1 MIKGIKRDTLGDAE
15 RIVIKIGTTSL
26 TYENGR
32 VNLNRIGH
40 LTRVICDLMN
50 RGKEV
55 ILVSSGAI
63 GIGVD
68 KLKLGARPATV
79 SGKQAVAA
87 VGQLMLMNIY
97 ERFFSEFSQTVA
109 QVLLTKDVT
118 DGAETKQN
126 GENTFNELIG
136 MKVVPIVN
144 ENDTV
149 AVDEIKFGD
158 NDFLSYIVAKITH
171 ADLLIIL
178 TDIDGYYDKNPN
190 EYHDAILM
198 HTITD
203 LTEKIEE
210 AAGGVN
216 SRLGTGGMLTKVHAS
231 RLAAEHGIAAVIANG
246 EKPEIIYDILDG
258 KEVGTLFVPG
268 SGSDCND

>member
-1 MIKGIKRDTLGDAE
+1 MTGRIQRDTLGSAK

-68 KLKLGARPATV
+68 KLKLKERPATV

-126 GENTFNELIG
+126 VENTFNELIQ

-158 NDFLSYIVAKITH
+158 NDFLSFIVADITH

-190 EYHDAILM
+190 EYNDAILV

-216 SRLGTGGMLTKVHAS
+216 SKLGTGGMLTKVHAS
-231 RLAAEHGIAAVIANG
+231 RLAAERGIAAVIASG

-258 KEVGTLFVPG
+258 REVGTLFVPG
-268 SGSDCND
+268 NGSDGND